1 MSLFYDKKFL
11 AERKK
16 KKKKEKVG
24 ESVKKI
30 LKKIK
35 NGIKLSTLE
44 GDFRWI
50 YNMVHIQNGLKK

>member
-1 MSLFYDKKFL
+1 M
-11 AERKK
+11 
-16 KKKKEKVG
+16 G

-35 NGIKLSTLE
+35 TGIKLSTLE